1 MSKTYFA
8 KVSQTM
14 SWDELKLNI
23 SKQKENDRT
32 PLPYEILTEIFIST
46 SDFEKLSVCLSKTS
60 LLVSSLYRSYAVRS
74 VADSQGIWPCIL
86 IRCADHSKN
95 ILVYTAGNLYPL
107 YASILDI

>member
-1 MSKTYFA
+1 MNKAYFS

-23 SKQKENDRT
+23 SKQKENDIT
-32 PLPYEILTEIFIST
+32 PLPYEILTEIFISP

-60 LLVSSLYRSYAVRS
+60 LLLSLLYRSYAARS
-74 VADSQGIWPCIL
+74 VADSQGTWACIL
-86 IRCADHSKN
+86 IRCVDHSKN
-95 ILVYTAGNLYPL
+95 VLVYTGGLMYPL

>member
-1 MSKTYFA
+1 MNKAYFSKVPHA
-8 KVSQTM
+8 M
-14 SWDELKLNI
+14 SWDQLKANI
-23 SKQKENDRT
+23 SQHKETDST

-46 SDFEKLSVCLSKTS
+46 SDFEKLSVCLSKTY
-60 LLVSSLYRSYAVRS
+60 LLLSSLYRSYAIQS

-95 ILVYTAGNLYPL
+95 ILVYTAGSMYPL

>member
-1 MSKTYFA
+1 MNKAYFS

-23 SKQKENDRT
+23 SKQKANDIT
-32 PLPYEILTEIFIST
+32 PLPYEILTEIFISP
-46 SDFEKLSVCLSKTS
+46 SDFGKLSVCLSKTS